1 MIEIVMQTARE
12 KMGKSIEFLGH
23 ELAGI
28 RSGRAAPSL
37 VEHIKVDYMGAP
49 MPVQHVASVSAPEV
63 NLLLI
68 QPWDKS
74 AIKPIEKAILKS
86 DLGLT
91 PNNDG
96 SVIRITVPPLSE
108 ERRREMIKLVSK
120 RVEDAKVAIRNLR
133 REAIDDLKKLEHE
146 KEISQDEQR
155 RAADQVQKVTDSF
168 IAQTDQIGKDKQDE
182 LAEV

>member
-1 MIEIVMQTARE
+1 MIEIVLLTARE

-28 RSGRAAPSL
+28 RSGRAVPSL
-37 VEHIKVDYMGAP
+37 VEHLKVDYMDTP

-68 QPWDKS
+68 QPWDKN

-96 SVIRITVPPLSE
+96 NVIRITVPPLSE

-146 KEISQDEQR
+146 KEISQDDQR
-155 RAADQVQKVTDSF
+155 RAAEQVQKITDGF
-168 IAQTDQIGKDKQDE
+168 IAQTDKTGKEKQDE

>member
-12 KMGKSIEFLGH
+12 KMGKSIEVLGH

-28 RSGRAAPSL
+28 RSGHASPSL
-37 VEHIKVDYMGAP
+37 VEHLKVDYMGTP
-49 MPVQHVASVSAPEV
+49 MPVQHIASVSAPEA
-63 NLLLI
+63 NLLRI

-74 AIKPIEKAILKS
+74 AIRAIEKAILKS

-96 SVIRITVPPLSE
+96 IIIRIVVPPLSE
-108 ERRREMIKLVSK
+108 ERRREMMKLVLK
-120 RVEDAKVAIRNLR
+120 RVEDSKVAIRNLR

-146 KEISQDEQR
+146 KEISQDDQR
-155 RAADQVQKVTDSF
+155 RAVEQVQKITDSF
-168 IAQTDQIGKDKQDE
+168 IAQAEQIGKDKQDE